1 MNKTIKR
8 ILSVVLAAVMV
19 LGVVAVMPGKKAEAA
34 SKKDV
39 YFYDGATKV
48 LSYKTGDDNE
58 LENRS
63 LLTIIGCYSGK
74 DIKKLKS
81 SNKEIKVS
89 VASNGYINIDS
100 YPDKACTSK
109 VTCTVKGVKLSITV
123 KIVKYACPFKSIK
136 VGSVNALSTFKKG
149 VDAWDA
155 KYIMKNKKLDIKM
168 NKNWVIEDITKVD
181 SKLKVTRLSGLNA
194 NLTSFSKKVTIKN
207 DDMVFIDV
215 LNKKTKVKETIC
227 IWGLKK

>member
-39 YFYDGATKV
+39 YFCDGATKV
-48 LSYKTGDDNE
+48 LSYKIGDNNE
-58 LENRS
+58 YENRG
-63 LLTIIGCYSGK
+63 LLTIIGCQSGK
-74 DIKKLKS
+74 DIKNLKS
-81 SNKEIKVS
+81 SNKAIKVS
-89 VASNGYINIDS
+89 AQEKGYITIDS

-149 VDAWDA
+149 VDARSA

-168 NKNWVIEDITKVD
+168 NKNWVITNISKVD
-181 SKLKVTRLSGLNA
+181 SKYNVTFITALDA
-194 NLTSFSKKVTIKN
+194 NLTSFSKKITIKN
-207 DDMVFIDV
+207 DDMIFIDV
-215 LNKKTKVKETIC
+215 MNKKTKVVEEIS